1 MIKSGVAVKEEI
13 FVMKRDMNL
22 IRELLLQLEE
32 APAEVYVSNLEVA
45 GYSYEE
51 IAYNAYLMIDGGLAE
66 GRQSK
71 EINQMGDSCPVAVTL
86 TNLTWEG
93 HEFFDSIRND
103 SIWKNTL
110 GYIKEKGGNVPFNLI
125 PPIAALFIKQHFR
138 LS

>member
-1 MIKSGVAVKEEI
+1 MIKSGVTVKEEI

-32 APAEVYVSNLEVA
+32 SSAEVYISNLEVA
-45 GYSYEE
+45 GYSDEE

-71 EINQMGDSCPVAVTL
+71 EINQMGDSRPVAVTL
-86 TNLTWEG
+86 TNLTWDG
-93 HEFFDSIRND
+93 HEFFDSIKND
-103 SIWKNTL
+103 SVWKKIL
-110 GYIKEKGGNVPFNLI
+110 GHVQDKGGSAPFNVIGQL
-125 PPIAALFIKQHFR
+125 AVLFAKQNLG